1 MCTLIFIKH
10 LEILILYFTDLSCNY
25 AIFLRDSELFTLIIK
40 IILYKK
46 INLFCTICMHMI
58 INNYINYTSILAVRN
73 TTKRMQSK
81 SNTGP
86 LRIDFTSSM

>member
-1 MCTLIFIKH
+1 
-10 LEILILYFTDLSCNY
+10 
-25 AIFLRDSELFTLIIK
+25 
-40 IILYKK
+40 
-46 INLFCTICMHMI
+46 MHMI

-86 LRIDFTSSM
+86 LRIDLTSSMKFINNCTFSFLLVILSFEIYIFIININTH